1 MSLPD
6 LTNTVHAFPPHPK
19 TAFAHVEDHDP
30 DQEHEHDA
38 DHPLVRAANLTPR
51 QRNAVLGAQVRFFIE
66 ASESVETDEETI
78 RDILGALGEIVEDV
92 DLEDGDGDLG
102 EPSGAVAFPDDED
115 DEDKDDGEVEIN
127 TNFRDEDVRIGAGW
141 GKQEVRRM
149 LYHLKHH
156 GMERSLVIQVQCM
169 EAYHSVSITL
179 GMSSFVKEYV
189 SNRAIPIPELLCAF
203 GLLLADELQTKKP
216 GTLLYFLRVAL
227 YRELQLR
234 EKLPQYN
241 TIDDAVNLIASSR
254 RILILTGA
262 GISVSCGIPDF
273 RSRNGLY
280 ATLKDS
286 GEYDLDDPQQM
297 FDIEY
302 FREHPNGEILP
313 SILLKTRGSC
323 YGHSRDTRR
332 RAHGPAMPRLLRN
345 RICVQCRTRV
355 AGKEIE
361 TEILRGEIPLCKIC
375 NAAAAKKSKP
385 RRKSRGK
392 RRNNDDEDEEDE
404 PPFPPGIMKPDITF
418 FGEKLT
424 DDFDYALA
432 KDRQSVDLILVIGT
446 SLKVSPVSDI
456 LTHMPHSVPQILI
469 NKTPVKHINPDIVL
483 LGNADA
489 IVEYLCAQLGWE
501 LPPHTPPSAGLQ
513 PPAYPVRKKRRSQEP
528 ATFTPQRVGNSH
540 VWLFEGADGG
550 KWVEDLETEQ
560 AAAALAALHVPSMSS
575 SQSSLASQ
583 SSSKNESHGK
593 KKARVS

>member
-6 LTNTVHAFPPHPK
+6 PTNTSHAFPPHPK
-19 TAFAHVEDHDP
+19 TAFAHAADHEP
-30 DQEHEHDA
+30 EPDA

-78 RDILGALGEIVEDV
+78 RDILSALGEIVEDV
-92 DLEDGDGDLG
+92 ELDDADADGDLG
-102 EPSGAVAFPDDED
+102 EPSGAVAYAEEGDE
-115 DEDKDDGEVEIN
+115 EDKDEEEVEIN

-156 GMERSLVIQVQCM
+156 GM
-169 EAYHSVSITL
+169 
-179 GMSSFVKEYV
+179 SSFVKEYV
-189 SNRAIPIPELLCAF
+189 STRAIPIPELLCAF

-216 GTLLYFLRVAL
+216 NTLLYFLRVAL

-241 TIDDAVNLIASSR
+241 TIDDAVNLIATSR

-302 FREHPNGEILP
+302 FREHPNVFYSFAKNIYP
-313 SILLKTRGSC
+313 SNFIPSPCHRFIKLVEDQGK
-323 YGHSRDTRR
+323 
-332 RAHGPAMPRLLRN
+332 LLRN
-345 RICVQCRTRV
+345 YTQNIDTLETLAGVRTVLQCHGSFATASCVQCRTRV

-361 TEILRGEIPLCKIC
+361 AEILRGEIPLCKIC
-375 NAAAAKKSKP
+375 NAAKKSKP

-392 RRNNDDEDEEDE
+392 RRNNDDDDDEEDE

-432 KDRQSVDLILVIGT
+432 EDRQSVDLILVIGT

-528 ATFTPQRVGNSH
+528 ASFTPQRVGNSH

-560 AAAALAALHVPSMSS
+560 AAAALAALHVPSLSS
-575 SQSSLASQ
+575 SQSSLTSQ
-583 SSSKNESHGK
+583 SSSKSESRGK